1 MQSQK
6 KALTSDTRSLQQMA
20 EEIASMKALLM
31 DHATE
36 FAKMRS
42 AMQRL
47 ANRVSE
53 QEKGTNDKPDATLT
67 ATAPSGIQCK
77 VIEGGIII
85 YGRNIP
91 LNNDA
96 ADAFYHLVCQDGIV
110 TKEHLATLCTSQNTL
125 NKEEHIST
133 GALYQRLR
141 RLKEALNRYHANLGK
156 ECILSIPR
164 KEFGPDGTTTKQGGV
179 VNDYR
184 FDAEKFRAILG
195 IE

>member
-1 MQSQK
+1 MRAQK
-6 KALTSDTRSLQQMA
+6 KAPASDAESLQQMK
-20 EEIASMKALLM
+20 EEIA
-31 DHATE
+31 
-36 FAKMRS
+36 
-42 AMQRL
+42 AMQALIIDHTRELTTTRLGMERL
-47 ANRVSE
+47 AIRLYE
-53 QEKGTNDKPDATLT
+53 LEKGTNDKPDATLT

-164 KEFGPDGTTTKQGGV
+164 RETGPDGTTTKQGGV